1 MNPRRLLPTV
11 TILSLALIVGH
22 ANVQGQY
29 APYYRPGGNT
39 GTYNP
44 PGPISPY
51 LNMLRGTNPAVNY
64 YLGVRPEFQ
73 LRSLQQQVL
82 LGEERRVQVPEE
94 STELFPKL
102 AGTGHPALFL
112 NYGGYYNLGMPGAQQ
127 QQQPALKRTG
137 R

>member
-1 MNPRRLLPTV
+1 MNARRLLPAM
-11 TILSLALIVGH
+11 TILSLALVAGH

-44 PGPISPY
+44 PGVISPY
-51 LNMLRGTNPAVNY
+51 LNILRGNNLAVNY

-82 LGEERRVQVPEE
+82 LGEERRLPLPEE

-102 AGTGHPALFL
+102 AGTGHPAVFL

-127 QQQPALKRTG
+127 QQLPPSKRTG